1 MYTSSIVNW
10 ISNDDITKINSFLIF
25 FLYYILLKYFWWMLY
40 YKLWRNPW
48 QGVQIEVLKKS
59 TRMRQEDVCMVQR
72 SHAFTII
79 VGTIIFEVNKISQ
92 ISQTKVC
99 NLVPVNYMSITT
111 SFKMLCW
118 INLWEVSVFVQYQFE
133 NKNVIQIRF
142 KR

>member
-1 MYTSSIVNW
+1 M
-10 ISNDDITKINSFLIF
+10 K
-25 FLYYILLKYFWWMLY
+25 
-40 YKLWRNPW
+40 
-48 QGVQIEVLKKS
+48 E
-59 TRMRQEDVCMVQR
+59 EDVCMVQR

-118 INLWEVSVFVQYQFE
+118 INLWEVSVFFDEIPVWEQE
-133 NKNVIQIRF
+133 HHSNKIQKVSR
-142 KR
+142 